1 MAVYGGKGKVELS
14 RAVAH
19 GVNNFLHRL
28 AITTYASLKMSLSE
42 IKVWDRFIT

>member
-19 GVNNFLHRL
+19 GVNNFLHWL
-28 AITTYASLKMSLSE
+28 AITAHASLKMSLSE
-42 IKVWDRFIT
+42 IKVWAMFIT